1 MKNVNDKFKYWQ
13 TILYFHF
20 GVNNKNFI
28 SSYCQIRINI
38 QAFNPD
44 NRLNK

>member
-1 MKNVNDKFKYWQ
+1 MLMTNSSTGKQYC
-13 TILYFHF
+13 IFHF

-28 SSYCQIRINI
+28 SSCCQIRINV
-38 QAFNPD
+38 QEFNPD

>member
-20 GVNNKNFI
+20 GVKNFI